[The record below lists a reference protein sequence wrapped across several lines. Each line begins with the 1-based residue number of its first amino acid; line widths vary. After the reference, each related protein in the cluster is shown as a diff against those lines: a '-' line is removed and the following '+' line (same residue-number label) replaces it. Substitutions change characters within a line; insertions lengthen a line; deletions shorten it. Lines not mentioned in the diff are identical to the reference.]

1 MSEIDLTP
9 LQTVLTKFSS
19 QGRNALLPALQEAQK
34 VYGYIPEPVATEI
47 GRVLHVPLADIYGV
61 IEFYSMLYHQPIGEH
76 GLRVCT
82 DPACA
87 IAGGEKIIT
96 DICQHLNIPP
106 GGTSVDGKFHVERSP
121 CLGLCD
127 HAPAVL
133 FDERPLGPVDTTHP
147 EQILEGKGA
156 RTVGAVDGSLQILTA
171 NCNKGAPNQLPDYE
185 AQGGYEGLKTAL
197 KNPPE
202 QTIAQ
207 VKSAGL
213 VGRGGAAFPT
223 GIKWESAAAAL
234 GEIKYVI
241 CNADESE
248 PGTFKDRV
256 LLEGDPHLVLEGM
269 IITAYAIG
277 ARQGYI
283 YVRGEHP
290 YIYQIVS
297 HTVNTA
303 RNAGYL
309 GKNIL
314 GSGFD
319 FDIEL
324 RLGAGAYICG
334 EETAMFESIEG
345 KRGFPRVKPPYPTT
359 NGLFNQP
366 TVISNVETLSNIPFI
381 IKNGAEAYRQLGTE
395 DSPGSKLFC
404 LSGDI
409 LHPGV
414 YELHFGV
421 PLRELIFDL
430 GGGIPKGGS
439 LQAVLLGGAA
449 GCFADPDQL
458 DVPLSFE
465 GLRDAGLLLGSG
477 VVQVFDDTRDLR
489 QVLVQLGRFFA
500 HESCGKCYPCQ
511 LGTNKQYEILK
522 RISAGKTLPG
532 DANRLV
538 DVGWTM
544 TDSSLCGL
552 GQTAA
557 TAVLSAQE
565 LWPNLFR

>member
-1 MSEIDLTP
+1 MSEIDLSP
-9 LQTVLTKFSS
+9 LQTVLTKLSS
-19 QGRNALLPALQEAQK
+19 QDRNALLPALQEAQI
-34 VYGYIPEPVATEI
+34 VYGYIPEPVAVEI
-47 GRVLHVPLADIYGV
+47 GRSLHVPLADIYGV
-61 IEFYSMLYHQPIGEH
+61 LDFYSMLYHQPTGEH
-76 GLRVCT
+76 ILRVCT
-82 DPACA
+82 DPTCA
-87 IAGGEKIIT
+87 IAGGEELLT
-96 DICQHLNIPP
+96 SACQHLNISP
-106 GGTSVDGKFHVERSP
+106 GGTSVDGKFSVERSP

-133 FDERPLGPVDTTHP
+133 FDENPLGPVDTARP

-156 RTVGAVDGSLQILTA
+156 RTTGVVDGSLHILTA
-171 NCNKGAPNQLPDYE
+171 NCRNGVPTQLPDYE

-197 KNPPE
+197 QNLPE
-202 QTIAQ
+202 QAIVQ

-223 GIKWESAAAAL
+223 GIKWESAAAAP
-234 GEIKYVI
+234 GETKYVV

-269 IITAYAIG
+269 IITAYATG
-277 ARQGYI
+277 AHKGYI
-283 YVRGEHP
+283 YVRGEYP
-290 YIYQIVS
+290 YIYQIAS
-297 HTVNTA
+297 HAVRDA
-303 RNAGYL
+303 RKAGYL
-309 GKNIL
+309 GENIL

-334 EETAMFESIEG
+334 EETALFESIEG
-345 KRGFPRVKPPYPTT
+345 KRGFPRLKPPFPTT
-359 NGLFNQP
+359 HGLFNQP
-366 TVISNVETLSNIPFI
+366 TVVSNVETLCNVPFI
-381 IKNGAEAYRQLGTE
+381 LKNGSEAYRRMGTE
-395 DSPGSKLFC
+395 DSPGPKLFC
-404 LSGDI
+404 LSGDV
-409 LHPGV
+409 LQPGV
-414 YELHFGV
+414 YELPFGV
-421 PLRELIFDL
+421 PLHELIFDL
-430 GGGIPKGGS
+430 GGGIPNGRS

-449 GCFADPDQL
+449 GCFAGPDQL

-465 GLRDAGLLLGSG
+465 GLKSAGLLLGSG
-477 VVQVFDDTRDLR
+477 VVMVFDDTRDLR

-511 LGTNKQYEILK
+511 LGTQRQYEILK
-522 RISAGKTLPG
+522 RIAAGKALPE
-532 DANRLV
+532 DAERLA

-565 LWPNLFR
+565 LWPDLFR